1 MLKSKYTPKAIR
13 TRQNILDA
21 AYSLFI
27 DQGYDQATMR
37 AIAAQAGIAAGGIYH
52 YFPTK
57 EHIVQTFYELSHAE
71 HEEACEKILT
81 KEKKFISRL
90 KAVVR
95 KKMEL
100 AQPSHNLSRVLFRV
114 ASDPENSLSPFSK
127 ESSQTRRQSLELFER
142 VVKGAKGKMPAELI
156 DILPEYL
163 WLYQMGIILF
173 WIHDAS
179 PNSEKTFNMI
189 DRTMSLIGWL
199 TASYGNPLF
208 KPFRKKALKLL
219 EEFKPDFGGKNEKE
233 TI

>member
-21 AYSLFI
+21 AYRLFI
-27 DQGYDQATMR
+27 EQGYDQATMR
-37 AIAAQAGIAAGGIYH
+37 AIAAEAGIAAGGIYH

-57 EHIVQTFYELSHAE
+57 EHIVQTFYELSHEE
-71 HEEACEKILT
+71 HEEACENILA
-81 KEKKFISRL
+81 KEKKFIARL
-90 KAVVR
+90 HAVIK

-100 AQPSHNLSRVLFRV
+100 AQPSHKLSRVLFRV

-127 ESSQTRRQSLELFER
+127 ESSQTRQQSLGLFEK
-142 VVKGAKGKMPAELI
+142 VVKESQGKMPEELL
-156 DILPEYL
+156 DVLPEYL

-179 PNSEKTFNMI
+179 PNCEKTFNMI
-189 DRTMSLIGWL
+189 DRTVNLIGWM
-199 TASYGNPLF
+199 TTTYSNPLF
-208 KPFRKKALKLL
+208 KPFRKKALAIV

-233 TI
+233 AI